1 MQAVPLDPKHPDF
14 AVLSVLSEVIL
25 RQAGGW
31 EHFAHYLPHLIRR
44 SIDEVIDTPRT
55 NRFTL
60 VDTEKTEKTYLGTK
74 IEILLRSY
82 LKLPKGKILDLSVD
96 GTEVDIKNTMG
107 INWSIPTEADGHP
120 CLLVKEKE
128 VTAKCS
134 VGLIVIKNEY
144 LNPGKNKDS
153 KRTISAAGRNNIWW
167 LLHDHPYPPNYW
179 HSMPLAQRQAIMD
192 AGQGTARLAAFFTAI
207 QRRRISRL
215 VIESIAQQYDPLK
228 RVRRNGGARD
238 LLAPQGIA
246 ILWGKKDRRLIKKL
260 GLGPVG
266 PDEFISY
273 QPTDPAHI
281 ALLKAANH
289 ID

>member
-1 MQAVPLDPKHPDF
+1 
-14 AVLSVLSEVIL
+14 
-25 RQAGGW
+25 
-31 EHFAHYLPHLIRR
+31 
-44 SIDEVIDTPRT
+44 
-55 NRFTL
+55 
-60 VDTEKTEKTYLGTK
+60 
-74 IEILLRSY
+74 
-82 LKLPKGKILDLSVD
+82 
-96 GTEVDIKNTMG
+96 MG